1 MAHKKTKKKTQ
12 TQSFSLKKGI
22 LEVTRNGMGF
32 VVVEGLDKDIMI
44 RPDKM
49 GTALNGDEV
58 RVEVM
63 GAEKKNGRQTG
74 VIKEVVRRKQTEF
87 SGRLDVRPHFAFLIP
102 DKQNMPVDIF
112 VPLHLLNEGK
122 NNDKVIVRI
131 VEWPEKAKNPVGEV
145 ISILTNESANE
156 VAMQGILVDNG
167 FPLAFP
173 DDVLEEA
180 ARYTEGIDKA
190 EVKNRKDFRDTLTVT
205 IDPIDAK
212 DFDDAIS
219 FRPLKGGLYEVGVH
233 IADVS
238 HYIEKDSALDQ
249 EAYKRATS
257 VYLPDRVLP
266 MLPERLSN
274 ELCSLRPNEEKYT
287 FSAVFQINKS
297 GVVKDFW
304 LGRTLIK
311 SDRRFA
317 YEEVQEILEG
327 AKGDQEE
334 VLHTLNEISQNL
346 RKERFKKGAINFSS
360 QEVRFKLDE
369 HAKPIGIVVKESKAA
384 HQLIEELM
392 LLANRTVAEYIS
404 SIKIKDKPVP
414 FPYRVHDLPNEDK
427 LELFTAFAARFGYK
441 FDMNTPES
449 IAKSFNDMLA
459 LVQGKPE
466 QHVLESLGIRTM
478 SKAVYT
484 TENIGHYG
492 LGFDNYC
499 HFTSPIRRYPDVL
512 VHRVLQECLDNNIH
526 PIKQM
531 EQMCRHCSDMER
543 KAMEAERSANKY
555 KQVEYMQDYVGDEFD
570 AVISGVASFGFWA
583 ETVAHKCEGMVSIAD
598 LRAIDDFEFIERDYA
613 LVGRGTG
620 MRFRIG
626 DKLKVKVV
634 SANLERKQIDY
645 MLTEV
650 PIDAL
655 APKTKKPTNFK
666 TKKPTNFKTPKP
678 KSGHTKR
685 K

>member
-1 MAHKKTKKKTQ
+1 MAHKKIKKKLPQFT
-12 TQSFSLKKGI
+12 LGVKKGV
-22 LEVTRNGMGF
+22 LEINRNGVGF
-32 VVVEGLDKDIMI
+32 VAVEGMERDIMI

-58 RVEVM
+58 KVEILSP
-63 GAEKKNGRQTG
+63 EKKNARLTG
-74 VIKEVVRRKQTEF
+74 VIKEVIERKQTEF

-112 VPLHLLNEGK
+112 VPIDLLHDAK
-122 NNDKVIVRI
+122 HNDKVIVRI
-131 VEWPEKAKNPVGEV
+131 VEWQEKAKNPVGEV
-145 ISILTNESANE
+145 ISILTNEPANE
-156 VAMQGILVDNG
+156 VAMQGILVENG
-167 FPLAFP
+167 FPLVFP

-180 ARYTEGIDKA
+180 ARYSETIDKD
-190 EVKNRKDFRDTLTVT
+190 EVKRRKDFRETLTVT
-205 IDPIDAK
+205 IDPVDAK

-219 FRPLKGGLYEVGVH
+219 FKPIAGGLYEVGVH

-238 HYIEKDSALDQ
+238 HFIEKDSALDQ
-249 EAYKRATS
+249 EAYRRATS

-297 GVVKDFW
+297 GAVSDYW

-327 AKGDQEE
+327 AEGDYKE
-334 VLHTLNEISQNL
+334 VLLILNEISQSL

-369 HAKPIGIVVKESKAA
+369 QAKPIGIVVKESKAA

-392 LLANRTVAEYIS
+392 LLANRTVAEYVS
-404 SIKIKDKPVP
+404 SVKIKDKPVP

-441 FDMNTPES
+441 FDRNTPES
-449 IAKSFNDMLA
+449 IAKSFNEMLA
-459 LVQGKPE
+459 MVQGKPE

-492 LGFDNYC
+492 LGFENYC

-512 VHRVLQECLDNNIH
+512 VHRVLQECLGNDVH

-531 EQMCRHCSDMER
+531 EQQCRHCSDMER

-555 KQVEYMQDYVGDEFD
+555 KQVEYMQDFVGDEFE
-570 AVISGVASFGFWA
+570 AVVSGVASFGFWA
-583 ETVAHKCEGMVSIAD
+583 ETVEQKCEGMVSISS
-598 LRAIDDFEFIERDYA
+598 LRDIDDFEFVEREYA
-613 LVGRGTG
+613 LIGRHTG
-620 MRFRIG
+620 LRFRMG

-634 SANLERKQIDY
+634 SANLDRVQIDY

-650 PIDAL
+650 PEKAQVS
-655 APKTKKPTNFK
+655 KTKKMTNLK
-666 TKKPTNFKTPKP
+666 QAKPA
-678 KSGHTKR
+678 KSNIPKR
-685 K
+685 KK